1 MANARLLFLDEKEE
15 DLIHSQSLRLLEEL
29 GVLVRSRSVLQLLEG
44 KGAMVDYDAMIARI
58 TPNLVDSA
66 LDAAPKEMTLCGR
79 DPGNDLH
86 LPATDYPYSV
96 NNGLSVFVVDKDT
109 GEYRDCNSDDLADF
123 MKLSDALDGVDF
135 VWPALAAKD
144 KPAHAQTLYELWI
157 TMQNTSKHVQGDAIH
172 GAHNARAQ
180 IEMAAHVVGGEDELR
195 QRPILSVISCPL
207 APLSFEGGSV
217 EAQVELARAG
227 IPVASLS
234 MSLSGLSAPVTLAGT
249 LTNANAE
256 NLASLVIT
264 QSASP
269 GAPHIYG
276 SDSTPMDVATGN
288 INYAAPEYAL
298 ISSGLA
304 QMARRYRLPS
314 LVSGFTAFNTESN
327 EGEAYCR
334 LILGMLGSAAE
345 TDITGGLGGIDS
357 AKGVCFKQLL
367 IDAYAWE
374 LSREYLRTVDISEP
388 AIGMDVMK
396 EVGHGGTFLTHRHTA
411 RNLRKA
417 LIIWDKEKL
426 ALLSMEKSALMQEA
440 GSTVRRILAEHRVLP
455 MDEDVVRKGYEIISA
470 YEERYAA

>member
-1 MANARLLFLDEKEE
+1 MANARLLFLSKQEE

-29 GVLVRSRSVLQLLEG
+29 GVLVRSKPVLQLLEG
-44 KGAMVDYDAMIARI
+44 KGAIVDHDAMTAKIPANVI
-58 TPNLVDSA
+58 DCA
-66 LDAAPKEMTLCGR
+66 LDTAPKEITLCGR
-79 DPGNDLH
+79 DPRNDIR

-96 NNGLSVFVVDKDT
+96 NNGLAVFIVDKDT

-123 MKLSDALDGVDF
+123 MQLSDALDGVDF

-144 KPAHAQTLYELWI
+144 KPPHAQTLHELWI

-180 IEMAAHVVGGEDELR
+180 IELASLVVGGEDKLKE
-195 QRPILSVISCPL
+195 RPIFSVTCCPL
-207 APLSFEGGSV
+207 APLSFETGSV
-217 EAQVELARAG
+217 EAQVELARGG
-227 IPVASLS
+227 IPISSMS

-264 QSASP
+264 QSACP
-269 GAPHIYG
+269 GAPHIYA
-276 SDSTPMDVATGN
+276 SDSTPMDMATGN

-314 LVSGFTAFNTESN
+314 LVSGFTAMNTGSK

-334 LILGMLGSAAE
+334 LILGMLSSASE
-345 TDITGGLGGIDS
+345 TDVTGGMGSIDD

-367 IDAYAWE
+367 LDAYAWE
-374 LSREYLRTVDISEP
+374 LSREFLKPVDISEH
-388 AIGMDVMK
+388 AIGLDVMK
-396 EVGHGGTFLTHRHTA
+396 DVGHSGTFLTHRHTA
-411 RNLRKA
+411 KNLRKA
-417 LIIWDKEKL
+417 LIMWDKEKL
-426 ALLSMEKSALMQEA
+426 ALLSMERSALIEEA
-440 GSTVRRILAEHRVLP
+440 GSIVRRILAEHQVLP
-455 MDEDVVRKGYEIISA
+455 MDENIVRKGYEIISA